1 MRTLTLL
8 FLLLSFN
15 GFAQQWKSYI
25 IGVKGDTLN
34 RVDAKNRKQGR
45 WVERVENARG
55 ERGYEEQ
62 GFYVNGQKEGQWQR
76 FSLEGDLVAIE
87 NYKWGYKNGKSV
99 YMTPMG
105 DPVREESWK
114 AVNSENPYDTVDVM
128 DPDNPGRILE
138 KRIIK
143 LEGTALKHG
152 TWRYY
157 DTFSGKLEKKEEY
170 VFDRLKTDGQEG
182 ADGLAAEDDL
192 APIDVT
198 GAGKKPAYKP
208 KTEAEKKA
216 LPKPQAIIDFEKKNA
231 GKRKVRVRDG
241 STF

>member
-1 MRTLTLL
+1 MRILPFFL
-8 FLLLSFN
+8 LLLSFES
-15 GFAQQWKSYI
+15 FAQCKSFI

-34 RVDAKNRKQGR
+34 CVDVAGKRQGR
-45 WVERVENARG
+45 WVERIENAKG

-62 GFYVNGQKEGQWQR
+62 GFYHNGMKEGQWQR
-76 FSLEGDLVAIE
+76 FSLEGDLLAIE

-114 AVNSENPYDTVDVM
+114 AVNPENPYDTVDVI
-128 DPDNPGRILE
+128 DPDNPGRIIE
-138 KRIIK
+138 KRVIK
-143 LEGTALKHG
+143 LEGTALRHG

-170 VFDRLKTDGQEG
+170 IFDKIKTEG
-182 ADGLAAEDDL
+182 EAGIDGLAAEDDL

-208 KTEAEKKA
+208 KTEEEKKKM
-216 LPKPQAIIDFEKKNA
+216 PKPQAVIDFEKKNA
-231 GKRKVRVRDG
+231 GKKKVRVRDG